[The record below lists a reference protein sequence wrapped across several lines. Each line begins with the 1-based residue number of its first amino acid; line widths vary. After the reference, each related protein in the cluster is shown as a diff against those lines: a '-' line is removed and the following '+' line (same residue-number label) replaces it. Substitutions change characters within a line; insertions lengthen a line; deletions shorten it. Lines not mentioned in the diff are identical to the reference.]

1 MEEAVNKKQ
10 NPIFPPSVLLPFMAT
25 GAILAWL
32 YLPHMISMVNI
43 WWIDPNYSHGLL
55 VPAVSA
61 WLIWRRRRVLGR
73 LSAGPNWWGL
83 VVMGF
88 GLLFLLIGQLGHEY
102 FLRRVS
108 LIPVLWGLT
117 LLNWGWPVAQR
128 VIFPFAYL
136 LLMIPLPYNLYD
148 SVAFPLR
155 LIAASLAGWVLSLLG
170 VPVLVEGNILHLPNT
185 VMNVVDACSGIRSL
199 ISLLA
204 AGVLLAYLILPNRW
218 TKPTVVILVAP
229 VAVFANAVRVAAA
242 GLLAE
247 YFGQAA
253 LKGAMH
259 DFVGWLVFIFAFL
272 ILAGSTW
279 LLRAASKKRDKAH
292 EA

>member
-1 MEEAVNKKQ
+1 M
-10 NPIFPPSVLLPFMAT
+10 LL
-25 GAILAWL
+25 
-32 YLPHMISMVNI
+32 
-43 WWIDPNYSHGLL
+43 LL
-55 VPAVSA
+55 V
-61 WLIWRRRRVLGR
+61 
-73 LSAGPNWWGL
+73 
-83 VVMGF
+83 
-88 GLLFLLIGQLGHEY
+88 GQLGHEF

-117 LLNWGWPVAQR
+117 LLFWGWPVARR

-136 LLMIPLPYNLYD
+136 TLMIPLPYILYD

-155 LIAASLAGWVLSLLG
+155 LIAAFLAGWTLSLLG
-170 VPVLVEGNILHLPNT
+170 LPVFVEGNIIHLPNT

-204 AGVLLAYLILPNRW
+204 VGVLLAYLMLPNRW
-218 TKPTVVILVAP
+218 SKPLVVILVVP
-229 VAVFANAVRVAAA
+229 VAVFANAVRVVVA

-253 LKGAMH
+253 MEGAMH
-259 DFVGWLVFIFAFL
+259 EFVGWLVFIFAFL
-272 ILAGSTW
+272 ILAGITW
-279 LLRAASKKRDKAH
+279 LLRMACHGGEKAH